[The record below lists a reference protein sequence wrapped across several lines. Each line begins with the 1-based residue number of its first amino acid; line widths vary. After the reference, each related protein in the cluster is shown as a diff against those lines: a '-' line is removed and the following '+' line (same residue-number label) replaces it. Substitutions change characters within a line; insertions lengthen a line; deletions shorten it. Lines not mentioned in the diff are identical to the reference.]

1 MEVII
6 YSSADDAK
14 KKNRGFA
21 FLEYAHVFK
30 KN

>member
-21 FLEYAHVFK
+21 FLEYAHAVLI
-30 KN
+30 